1 VGNRCIVIGKHMNGI
16 PDRAQSFLSVA
27 NLKTTAPEYFE
38 EAAKLY
44 EASLEFVPSYITRI
58 SLARAL
64 GFLGRFDEAGAQYAA
79 LFEQERLV
87 DVSKGEVI
95 KEVAQQRP
103 QLLAAY
109 LEWGVVELKAGLS
122 GDRNVDRL
130 ARANAVFDLIVKFTK
145 TTSRDRSET
154 WWNCRYWQIRA
165 WVDEGEYKN
174 ADVALREL
182 ERTTEAS
189 DQDKYGLRDQFK
201 KLKSELAGK
210 VFDNGPN

>member
-1 VGNRCIVIGKHMNGI
+1 
-16 PDRAQSFLSVA
+16 
-27 NLKTTAPEYFE
+27 
-38 EAAKLY
+38 
-44 EASLEFVPSYITRI
+44 
-58 SLARAL
+58 
-64 GFLGRFDEAGAQYAA
+64 
-79 LFEQERLV
+79 
-87 DVSKGEVI
+87 VI